1 MNISVIGGGAGGFF
15 AAISA
20 ATHHP
25 KATVTLYEKTTKL
38 LTKVSVSGGGRCN
51 ITHACA
57 DVNELIKAYPRGG
70 KQLKT
75 SFNLFGIA
83 DVIAWFASKN
93 VPFKTEEDGRM
104 FPQTNTSQTV
114 VDCLLNEAIS
124 LGVIIKMQT
133 EILKV
138 TPQNITQNTLQNIK
152 KQGFLLDLKQKE
164 TENIQIYT
172 DKVIIATGGGS
183 KLQNFDWLA
192 ELGHTIIS
200 PVPSL
205 FTFNMPK
212 NDICTLMGVSVPSA
226 RVQIQKTKLN
236 EVGALMITHWGMSGP
251 AILKTSAWGARLLS
265 EMNYQFVARVSWL
278 SDISEENLREKFYE
292 NKKLLNVRQINNK
305 NPFGLPKRLWEF
317 FLENLQIN
325 PEKRWTDLSKSEINK
340 LTNKILN
347 DLYEV
352 RGKTTFKE
360 EFVTC
365 GGVSLADISMKTM
378 ESLHIKGL
386 FFTGE
391 VLDIDGITGGYNFQ
405 AAWTTAWL
413 AGKNV

>member
-1 MNISVIGGGAGGFF
+1 MLDF
-15 AAISA
+15 
-20 ATHHP
+20 
-25 KATVTLYEKTTKL
+25 KEKTNDFST
-38 LTKVSVSGGGRCN
+38 
-51 ITHACA
+51 
-57 DVNELIKAYPRGG
+57 E
-70 KQLKT
+70 KQ
-75 SFNLFGIA
+75 
-83 DVIAWFASKN
+83 
-93 VPFKTEEDGRM
+93 
-104 FPQTNTSQTV
+104 
-114 VDCLLNEAIS
+114 
-124 LGVIIKMQT
+124 
-133 EILKV
+133 
-138 TPQNITQNTLQNIK
+138 
-152 KQGFLLDLKQKE
+152 
-164 TENIQIYT
+164 QIYT
-172 DKVIIATGGGS
+172 NKVIIATGGGS
-183 KLQNFDWLA
+183 KLESFDWLA
-192 ELGHTIIS
+192 DLGHTIIS

-251 AILKTSAWGARLLS
+251 AVLKTSAWGARLLS
-265 EMNYQFVARVSWL
+265 DMNYQFVARVSWL

-292 NKKLLNVRQINNK
+292 NKRLLNVRQINNK
-305 NPFGLPKRLWEF
+305 NPFNLPKRLWEF

-325 PEKRWTDLSKSEINK
+325 PEKRWTDISKAEINK
-340 LTNKILN
+340 LVNKILN

-378 ESLHIKGL
+378 ESLHVKGL

-413 AGKNV
+413 AGRN